1 MKIPFV
7 VDPSII
13 QHIVVGIAYGAGEK
27 QRHDRLL
34 GVFVGRSKDE
44 VNKLILN
51 HMNIEEAQHTSYFKR
66 HIMRWRTIEQWLTD
80 WHYIVYL
87 EEESGDVS
95 STLPPFED

>member
-7 VDPSII
+7 IDKSI
-13 QHIVVGIAYGAGEK
+13 QHIVVGIAYGAVEK
-27 QRHDRLL
+27 QHADVLL
-34 GVFVGRSKDE
+34 GVFVGRSKDG

-51 HMNIEEAQHTSYFKR
+51 HMNIQAAQHNLSAK

-87 EEESGDVS
+87 EEESGDAS